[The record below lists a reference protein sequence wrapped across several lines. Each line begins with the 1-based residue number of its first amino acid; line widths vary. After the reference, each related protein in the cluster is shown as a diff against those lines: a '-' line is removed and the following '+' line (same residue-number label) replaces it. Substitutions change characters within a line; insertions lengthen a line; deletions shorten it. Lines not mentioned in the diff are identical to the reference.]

1 MFDRPS
7 YSLTRIQLLG
17 LWRIVRSLT
26 ASRSSRR
33 GYGHRLC
40 VGCRFGRCPT
50 RKQSAVRDFKRCLR
64 RHMLLKS
71 LFIRRD
77 ERGYDGGRDWEDR
90 GSRGRGSRGRGGG
103 YGGGYGGDRYDNRG
117 AGGGGGYGG
126 PPGPTGPPPPP
137 HLGYGNGPS
146 NPVAGYGPPPP
157 TAPAPVRILH
167 IPED

>member
-90 GSRGRGSRGRGGG
+90 GSRGRGSRGRGRGRGRGYDDGGYDRQDDWDRDRGRRYDDDYGGRGGRGGRGGG
-103 YGGGYGGDRYDNRG
+103 YGGGYGG
-117 AGGGGGYGG
+117 
-126 PPGPTGPPPPP
+126 
-137 HLGYGNGPS
+137 
-146 NPVAGYGPPPP
+146 
-157 TAPAPVRILH
+157 
-167 IPED
+167 